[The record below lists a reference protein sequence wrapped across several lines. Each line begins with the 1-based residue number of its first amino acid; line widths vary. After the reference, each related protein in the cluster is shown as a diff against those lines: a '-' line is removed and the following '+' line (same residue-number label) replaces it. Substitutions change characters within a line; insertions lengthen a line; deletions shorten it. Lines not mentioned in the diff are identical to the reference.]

1 MKTLFNTP
9 ETDVLELEETD
20 VTTVDLSDLIVFND
34 EVNTFDH
41 VIETLITICE
51 HSAEQAEQCTLIIHY
66 KGKCGV
72 KKGTFDDLAPVRNAI
87 CERGISAE
95 IM

>member
-72 KKGTFDDLAPVRNAI
+72 KKVPFLTPHFPL
-87 CERGISAE
+87 
-95 IM
+95 